1 MVLDPLATASSHVVI
16 HCAEA
21 LDWLE
26 RMNGRFRAGKLHGC
40 AKSMDAV
47 KRKKLDFGLDH
58 TRIAGRE
65 RWFFRVMLAAMCQH
79 LDAWSTHSAD
89 P

>member
-1 MVLDPLATASSHVVI
+1 LNCPSLFRATRRLITERITLPTIAGSLEPVI
-16 HCAEA
+16 DSTCAE
-21 LDWLE
+21 
-26 RMNGRFRAGKLHGC
+26 R
-40 AKSMDAV
+40 SI

-79 LDAWSTHSAD
+79 LDAWSTHGAD
-89 P
+89 H